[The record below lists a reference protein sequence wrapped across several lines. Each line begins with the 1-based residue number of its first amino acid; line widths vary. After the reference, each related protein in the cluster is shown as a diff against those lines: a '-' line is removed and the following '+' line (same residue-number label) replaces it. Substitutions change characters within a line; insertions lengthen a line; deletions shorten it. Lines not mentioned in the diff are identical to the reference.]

1 MGLDMYLTANE
12 YVSRTKRDES
22 GLRPDTPQEN
32 HLFRWL
38 SDRRKGWVD
47 QAGYSGMS
55 ISYPIG
61 YWRKA
66 NAIHGWF
73 VENVQDG
80 RDECQKSY
88 VSPQN
93 LRDLREACEA
103 VLATQNNSLVSVSEV
118 AEEWCLAPK
127 AGFFFGS
134 TEYDEF
140 YFQDLRYT
148 VETIN
153 RLENKGVFDNAWTD
167 IEYQASW

>member
-12 YVSRTKRDES
+12 YVSRTKRDSS
-22 GLRPDTPQEN
+22 GLSPDTPEQNE
-32 HLFRWL
+32 LFVEL
-38 SDRRKGWVD
+38 SNRRKGWVD
-47 QAGYSGMS
+47 QAGYSGIS
-55 ISYPIG
+55 IVYPIA

-66 NAIHGWF
+66 NAIHNWF
-73 VENVQDG
+73 VQNVQDD

-93 LRDLREACEA
+93 LRDLRHACLN
-103 VLATQNNSLVSVSEV
+103 VLAVQHRPEKVVMDT
-118 AEEWCLAPK
+118 AIEWGLAPK
-127 AGFFFGS
+127 GGFFFGS
-134 TEYDEF
+134 LEYDEW

>member
-22 GLRPDTPQEN
+22 GLRPDTPQAN
-32 HLFRWL
+32 PLFETL
-38 SDRRKGWVD
+38 ASRREGWVD
-47 QAGYSGMS
+47 TAGYAGIS
-55 ISYPIG
+55 ISYPVA

-66 NAIHGWF
+66 NAIHNWF
-73 VENVQDG
+73 VQNVQDG

-93 LRDLREACEA
+93 LRDLREACQA
-103 VLATQNNSLVSVSEV
+103 VLATKNNSLVSVSEV
-118 AEEWCLAPK
+118 AEEVGLEPK

-134 TEYDEF
+134 QEYDEW
-140 YFQDLRYT
+140 YFQDLEYT
-148 VETIN
+148 VMTID
-153 RLENKGVFDNAWTD
+153 RLENSGVFDNAWTD

>member
-12 YVSRTKRDES
+12 YVSRTKRDSS
-22 GLRPDTPQEN
+22 GLSPDTPEQNE
-32 HLFRWL
+32 LFIEL
-38 SDRRKGWVD
+38 SNRRKGWVD
-47 QAGYSGMS
+47 GASYAGIS
-55 ISYPIG
+55 ISYPVG

-66 NAIHGWF
+66 NAIHNWF
-73 VENVQDG
+73 VQNVQDG

-93 LRDLREACEA
+93 LRDLREACKA
-103 VLATQNNSLVSVSEV
+103 VLAVEHRPEKVVMET
-118 AEEWCLAPK
+118 AIEWGLAPK
-127 AGFFFGS
+127 GGFFFGS
-134 TEYDEF
+134 LEYDEW
-140 YFQDLRYT
+140 YFGDLRYT

>member
-1 MGLDMYLTANE
+1 MGLDQYLTANE
-12 YVSRTKRDES
+12 YVSRTKRDSS
-22 GLRPDTPQEN
+22 GLSPDTPEQN
-32 HLFRWL
+32 KLFIEL
-38 SDRRKGWVD
+38 AGRREGWVD
-47 QAGYSGMS
+47 TAGYQGIS
-55 ISYPIG
+55 ISYPVG

-66 NAIHGWF
+66 NAIHNWF
-73 VENVQDG
+73 VQNVQDD

-93 LRDLREACEA
+93 LRDLRHACLN
-103 VLATQNNSLVSVSEV
+103 VLAVKHRSEDV
-118 AEEWCLAPK
+118 IIETAVEWGLAPK

-134 TEYDEF
+134 QEYDEW

-153 RLENKGVFDNAWTD
+153 RLENRGVFDNAWTD